1 MQDSYNLNKNGI
13 GLGLAISDKIV
24 SHFGGN
30 ISFKSDPM
38 IGSTFVFKFQ
48 ISKILDENYKENKDM
63 YIENEIDINEN
74 ENVSFNE
81 FNFD

>member
-1 MQDSYNLNKNGI
+1 MQDSYNLNQNGI

-30 ISFKSDPM
+30 ISFNSEPM

-48 ISKILDENYKENKDM
+48 ISKI
-63 YIENEIDINEN
+63 
-74 ENVSFNE
+74 
-81 FNFD
+81 